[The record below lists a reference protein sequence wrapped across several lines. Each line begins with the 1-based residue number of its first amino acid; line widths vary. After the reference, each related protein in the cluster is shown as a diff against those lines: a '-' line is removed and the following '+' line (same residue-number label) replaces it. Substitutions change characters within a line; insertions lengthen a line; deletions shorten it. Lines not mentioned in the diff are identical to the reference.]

1 LALLFGQQEEHPARK
16 KTCCNNP
23 KRFPSRIQPNLH
35 QPQINMLVKEK
46 TILCGANYSN
56 CISLYTLA
64 SLSVLLTRTLEQ
76 GPGQE
81 QGLRWQGP
89 GPGPGLECQ

>member
-1 LALLFGQQEEHPARK
+1 
-16 KTCCNNP
+16 
-23 KRFPSRIQPNLH
+23 
-35 QPQINMLVKEK
+35 MLVKQK

-76 GPGQE
+76 GPGQG

-89 GPGPGLECQ
+89 GPGPGLGCQGPGQGQGLESEGQAPRQ